1 MRPHDFQFPIKRKI
15 HTYGLFVLAA
25 GRWRMFRAVCS
36 PVGMNMCGR
45 ANYELDEDE
54 VDKWRVW
61 VMEDY
66 EERTGLEI
74 MEE

>member
-1 MRPHDFQFPIKRKI
+1 MK
-15 HTYGLFVLAA
+15 
-25 GRWRMFRAVCS
+25 
-36 PVGMNMCGR
+36 MCGR

-54 VDKWRVW
+54 MAEWRVW